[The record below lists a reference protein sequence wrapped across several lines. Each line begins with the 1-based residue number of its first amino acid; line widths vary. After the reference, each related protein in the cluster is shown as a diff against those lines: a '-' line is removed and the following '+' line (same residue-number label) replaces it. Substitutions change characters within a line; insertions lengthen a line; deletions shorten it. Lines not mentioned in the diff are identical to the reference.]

1 MLLGILNIIVIY
13 SCIFSVPLFLIMQIS
28 SIIDRFNKIL
38 NKMEND
44 YDVLPRRSERLKIKR
59 QHESDSQLNSQSARI
74 YSR

>member
-59 QHESDSQLNSQSARI
+59 QHESDSQLNSRSART